1 MRVITRN
8 QRGSTVDHIARRFV
22 RAVPKESSML
32 ATFAVGQVLWSMLW
46 FFLFVMWM
54 MLIFS
59 IIGDLFRDHEASGAT
74 KVLWVILLFVLPF
87 VGAFLYLIVRGKGM
101 AERSAKQMQ
110 QQEQIVREYVQSAA
124 GTGGGAAELQRLA
137 DLKAS
142 GAITDDEFATMKA
155 KVIG

>member
-1 MRVITRN
+1 
-8 QRGSTVDHIARRFV
+8 
-22 RAVPKESSML
+22 ML

-46 FFLFVMWM
+46 FFLFVMWI

-59 IIGDLFRDHEASGAT
+59 IIGDLFRDHETSGGM
-74 KVLWVILLFVLPF
+74 KVLWIILLFVVPF
-87 VGAFLYLIVRGKGM
+87 FGAFLYLIIRGKGM
-101 AERSAKQMQ
+101 AERSMAQAKAQDAA
-110 QQEQIVREYVQSAA
+110 VREYVQAAA

-142 GAITDDEFATMKA
+142 GAITDEEFAKMKA

>member
-1 MRVITRN
+1 
-8 QRGSTVDHIARRFV
+8 
-22 RAVPKESSML
+22 ML

-59 IIGDLFRDHEASGAT
+59 IIGDIFRDHESSGFM
-74 KVLWVILLFVLPF
+74 KVLWVLMLFVLPF
-87 VGAFLYLIVRGKGM
+87 LGAFLYLIIRGKGM
-101 AERSAKQMQ
+101 AERSMAQAKAQDAA
-110 QQEQIVREYVQSAA
+110 VREYVQAAA

-142 GAITDDEFATMKA
+142 GAITDEEFNKMKA

>member
-1 MRVITRN
+1 
-8 QRGSTVDHIARRFV
+8 
-22 RAVPKESSML
+22 ML

-59 IIGDLFRDHEASGAT
+59 IIGDIFRDHESSGFM
-74 KVLWVILLFVLPF
+74 KVLWVLMLFVLPF
-87 VGAFLYLIVRGKGM
+87 FGAFLYLIIRGKGM
-101 AERSAKQMQ
+101 AERSMAQAKAQDAA
-110 QQEQIVREYVQSAA
+110 VREYVQAAA

-142 GAITDDEFATMKA
+142 GAITDEEFNKMKA

>member
-1 MRVITRN
+1 
-8 QRGSTVDHIARRFV
+8 
-22 RAVPKESSML
+22 ML

-46 FFLFVMWM
+46 FFLFVMWI

-59 IIGDLFRDHEASGAT
+59 IIGDLFRDHETSGGM
-74 KVLWVILLFVLPF
+74 KVLWIILLFVLPF
-87 VGAFLYLIVRGKGM
+87 FGAFLYLIVRGKGM
-101 AERSAKQMQ
+101 AERSMAQAKA
-110 QQEQIVREYVQSAA
+110 QEAAVREYVQVAA

-142 GAITDDEFATMKA
+142 GAITDEEFNKMKA

>member
-1 MRVITRN
+1 
-8 QRGSTVDHIARRFV
+8 
-22 RAVPKESSML
+22 ML

-46 FFLFVMWM
+46 FFLFVMWI

-59 IIGDLFRDHEASGAT
+59 IIGDLFRDHETSGGM
-74 KVLWVILLFVLPF
+74 KVLWIILLFVLPF
-87 VGAFLYLIVRGKGM
+87 LGAFLYLIIRGKGM
-101 AERSAKQMQ
+101 AERSMAQAKA
-110 QQEQIVREYVQSAA
+110 QEAAVREYVQTAA

-142 GAITDDEFATMKA
+142 GAITDEEFNKMKA